1 MKTLE
6 EIKDI
11 LRDHKEELHMGSVG
25 KETPRALFSHAR
37 GVSP

>member
-25 KETPRALFSHAR
+25 KETPEYVPSIR
-37 GVSP
+37 GA